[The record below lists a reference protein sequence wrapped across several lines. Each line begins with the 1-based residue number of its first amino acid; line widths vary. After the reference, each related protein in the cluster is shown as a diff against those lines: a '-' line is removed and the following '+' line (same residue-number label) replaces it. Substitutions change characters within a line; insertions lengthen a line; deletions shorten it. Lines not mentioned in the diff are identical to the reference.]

1 MDDESGRLAP
11 RRPSLAT
18 HVDAAQ
24 GSGLDPLK
32 ETRRMRAPLLVAA
45 LLSLAACDNSSDTG
59 TGPGSSLNGTY
70 ELKTVDSKPL
80 PVAFAD
86 SSLVSGRLT
95 MTDSGWSQIS
105 VVLYAAGGSAQGDT
119 LKLAGFWAASG
130 TSLTFFDLGNT
141 TTYTGSYTST
151 GINITTK
158 TATLLSYSK

>member
-1 MDDESGRLAP
+1 
-11 RRPSLAT
+11 
-18 HVDAAQ
+18 
-24 GSGLDPLK
+24 
-32 ETRRMRAPLLVAA
+32 MRARLLVLAVLA
-45 LLSLAACDNSSDTG
+45 LAACDNSSDTG

-70 ELKTVDSKPL
+70 ELETVDNKKL
-80 PVAFAD
+80 PVAFTD

-105 VVLYAAGGSAQGDT
+105 VVLYASGGNPAGDT

-130 TSLTFFDLGNT
+130 SNLTFYDFGST
-141 TTYTGSYTST
+141 TTYTGTYTSD